1 MAKRVISAMGCKRPT
16 TDFARVAS
24 KKMGNPRY
32 KGENILQLELEL
44 PVRTT
49 RDYQGPT
56 IAPRVQAALDQALL
70 PQEGDLEVDAEYVNL
85 MRFIVPLFSAVFC
98 STAASVAIF

>member
-1 MAKRVISAMGCKRPT
+1 MAKRVISAVGCKRPT
-16 TDFARVAS
+16 TDFARLAS

-32 KGENILQLELEL
+32 KGENILELELEL

-70 PQEGDLEVDAEYVNL
+70 PQEGDLEVDAELV
-85 MRFIVPLFSAVFC
+85 V
-98 STAASVAIF
+98 